1 MDHKLPV
8 IFLLKGNPGYWRRL
22 LIAVLLFLGAG
33 LHACLSVPKGSERE
47 DVLVS
52 FVYIGR
58 HDSVCLSADF
68 NGWSADSHC
77 LQRKGDE
84 WSIRVAL
91 PPGRYRYGFILNR
104 REWVCDPDA
113 LIQEDDGFGRKNSV
127 LAIDSAV
134 TKTLPGP

>member
-33 LHACLSVPKGSERE
+33 LHACLTVPKGSERE

-58 HDSVCLSADF
+58 HDSVCLSGDF
-68 NGWSADSHC
+68 NGWSSNSDC
-77 LQRKGDE
+77 LERKEEE
-84 WSIRVAL
+84 WSIQVAL
-91 PPGRYRYGFILNR
+91 RPGSYRYGFVINKR
-104 REWVCDPDA
+104 DWACDPDA
-113 LIQEDDGFGRKNSV
+113 LIQEDDGFGKKNSV
-127 LAIDSAV
+127 LVIDSAV
-134 TKTLPGP
+134 TKRPPGP